1 MNIKKS
7 NELKLAY
14 MYIASALL
22 WGMTACGPKAATPS
36 STPPQTDSAS
46 VETTDTLALE
56 ETAPAVRG
64 LTFEKASAMVNPE
77 QHYDEQA
84 IDSIFAAIAL
94 PKVQAERYVWD
105 ADYGGN
111 SPAISYVWGYGV
123 ELKDWN
129 FKPTAEDYHGVHFN
143 FFFDKSKKTGLLK
156 TMTIITSDS
165 QWYEKFMADAKAAG
179 MKLNGYLDKAV
190 YQREGKEYM
199 LKKGEQTFY
208 FINDFSADG
217 KYEVEFGFDNG
228 IDV

>member
-14 MYIASALL
+14 MYIASALI
-22 WGMTACGPKAATPS
+22 WGMTACGPKASTPS
-36 STPPQTDSAS
+36 STPPQTDAAL

-64 LTFEKASAMVNPE
+64 LTFEKASAMVHPE

-84 IDSIFAAIAL
+84 IDSIFTAIAL

-143 FFFDKSKKTGLLK
+143 FFFDKSKKNGQLK
-156 TMTIITSDS
+156 TLTVITSDS

-208 FINDFSADG
+208 FINDFSANG

>member
-14 MYIASALL
+14 MCIASALL

-64 LTFEKASAMVNPE
+64 LTFEKASAMVNPD

-84 IDSIFAAIAL
+84 IDSIFTAIAL
-94 PKVQAERYVWD
+94 PKVQAERYIWD

-143 FFFDKSKKTGLLK
+143 FFFDKSKKTGQLK
-156 TMTIITSDS
+156 TLTVITSDS
-165 QWYEKFMADAKAAG
+165 QWYEKFMADAKDAG
-179 MKLNGYLDKAV
+179 LKLNGYLDKAV

>member
-7 NELKLAY
+7 NKLKLAY

-22 WGMTACGPKAATPS
+22 WGMTACGPKTSTPS
-36 STPPQTDSAS
+36 STPSQTDSAS

-84 IDSIFAAIAL
+84 IDSIFTAIGL

-129 FKPTAEDYHGVHFN
+129 FKATAEDYHGVHFN
-143 FFFDKSKKTGLLK
+143 FFFDKSKKTGQLK
-156 TMTIITSDS
+156 ALTIITSDS

>member
-14 MYIASALL
+14 MCIASALL

-56 ETAPAVRG
+56 ETAPAIRG
-64 LTFEKASAMVNPE
+64 LTFEKASAMVNPD

-84 IDSIFAAIAL
+84 IDSIFTAIGL
-94 PKVQAERYVWD
+94 PKVQAERYIWD

-129 FKPTAEDYHGVHFN
+129 FKATAEDYHGVHFN
-143 FFFDKSKKTGLLK
+143 FFFDKSKKTGQLK

-165 QWYEKFMADAKAAG
+165 QWYEKFMADAKDAG
-179 MKLNGYLDKAV
+179 LKLNGYLDKAV

>member
-7 NELKLAY
+7 NELTLAY
-14 MYIASALL
+14 TCIASALL
-22 WGMTACGPKAATPS
+22 WGITACGPKTATPS
-36 STPPQTDSAS
+36 STSPQTDSAL

-64 LTFEKASAMVNPE
+64 LTFEKASAMVNPD

-129 FKPTAEDYHGVHFN
+129 FKATAKDYHGVHFN
-143 FFFDKSKKTGLLK
+143 FFFDKSKKTGQLK
-156 TMTIITSDS
+156 TLTVITSDS

-208 FINDFSADG
+208 FINDFSANG

>member
-14 MYIASALL
+14 IYIASALL

-56 ETAPAVRG
+56 ETSPAVRG
-64 LTFEKASAMVNPE
+64 LTFEKASAMVNPD

-129 FKPTAEDYHGVHFN
+129 FKATAEDYHGVHFN

-156 TMTIITSDS
+156 TMTVITSDS

>member
-14 MYIASALL
+14 MCIASALL
-22 WGMTACGPKAATPS
+22 WGMTACGPKTATPS

-56 ETAPAVRG
+56 QTAPAVRG
-64 LTFEKASAMVNPE
+64 LTFEKASAMVHPD

-94 PKVQAERYVWD
+94 PKLQAERYVWD

-129 FKPTAEDYHGVHFN
+129 FKATAEDYHGVHFN
-143 FFFDKSKKTGLLK
+143 FFFDKSKKTGQLK
-156 TMTIITSDS
+156 TLTVITSGS
-165 QWYEKFMADAKAAG
+165 QWYEKFMADAKSAG

>member
-14 MYIASALL
+14 IYIASALL
-22 WGMTACGPKAATPS
+22 WGMTACGPKTATPS

-56 ETAPAVRG
+56 ETSPAVRG
-64 LTFEKASAMVNPE
+64 LTFEKASAMVHPE

-129 FKPTAEDYHGVHFN
+129 FKATAEDYHGVHFN

>member
-7 NELKLAY
+7 NKLKLAY

-56 ETAPAVRG
+56 QTAPAVRG
-64 LTFEKASAMVNPE
+64 LTFEKASAMVNPD

-84 IDSIFAAIAL
+84 IDSIFSAIAL

-123 ELKDWN
+123 ELKDWT
-129 FKPTAEDYHGVHFN
+129 FKATAEDYHGVHFN
-143 FFFDKSKKTGLLK
+143 FFFDKSKKTGQLK
-156 TMTIITSDS
+156 TLTVITSDS

-199 LKKGEQTFY
+199 LRKGEQTFY

>member
-14 MYIASALL
+14 MCIASALL
-22 WGMTACGPKAATPS
+22 WGMTACGPKTSTPS

-56 ETAPAVRG
+56 QTSPAVRG

-156 TMTIITSDS
+156 TLTIITSDS

-208 FINDFSADG
+208 FINDFSANG

>member
-36 STPPQTDSAS
+36 STSPQSDSAS

-64 LTFEKASAMVNPE
+64 LTFEKASAMVNPD

-123 ELKDWN
+123 ELKDWT
-129 FKPTAEDYHGVHFN
+129 FKATAEDYHGVHFN
-143 FFFDKSKKTGLLK
+143 FFFDKSKKTGQLK
-156 TMTIITSDS
+156 TLTVITSDS
-165 QWYEKFMADAKAAG
+165 QWYEKFMADAKDAG
-179 MKLNGYLDKAV
+179 LKLNGYLDKAV

>member
-1 MNIKKS
+1 
-7 NELKLAY
+7 
-14 MYIASALL
+14 
-22 WGMTACGPKAATPS
+22 MTACGPKTSTPS

-46 VETTDTLALE
+46 VETTGTLALE
-56 ETAPAVRG
+56 QTAPAVRG
-64 LTFEKASAMVNPE
+64 LTFEKASAMVNPD

-84 IDSIFAAIAL
+84 IGSIFAAIAL

-123 ELKDWN
+123 ELKHWN

-208 FINDFSADG
+208 FINDFSANG

>member
-14 MYIASALL
+14 MYIASALI
-22 WGMTACGPKAATPS
+22 WGMTACGPKASTPS
-36 STPPQTDSAS
+36 STPPQTDSAL

-64 LTFEKASAMVNPE
+64 LTFEKASAMVHPE

-84 IDSIFAAIAL
+84 IDSIFTAIAL

-143 FFFDKSKKTGLLK
+143 FFFDKSKKNGQLK
-156 TMTIITSDS
+156 TLTVITSDS

-208 FINDFSADG
+208 FINDFSANG

>member
-64 LTFEKASAMVNPE
+64 LTFEKASAMVNPD

-84 IDSIFAAIAL
+84 IDSIFTANAL

-123 ELKDWN
+123 ELKDWT
-129 FKPTAEDYHGVHFN
+129 FKATAEDYHGVHFN
-143 FFFDKSKKTGLLK
+143 FFFDKSKKTGQLK
-156 TMTIITSDS
+156 TLTVITSDS

-179 MKLNGYLDKAV
+179 LKLNGYLDKAV

-208 FINDFSADG
+208 FINDFSANG

>member
-14 MYIASALL
+14 MCIASALL

-56 ETAPAVRG
+56 QTAPEVRG
-64 LTFEKASAMVNPE
+64 LTFEKASAMVHPE

-129 FKPTAEDYHGVHFN
+129 FKATAEDYHGVHFN
-143 FFFDKSKKTGLLK
+143 FFFDKSKKTGQLK
-156 TMTIITSDS
+156 TLTVITSDS
-165 QWYEKFMADAKAAG
+165 HWYEKFMADAKAAG

-208 FINDFSADG
+208 FINDFSANG

>member
-14 MYIASALL
+14 MCIASALL

-56 ETAPAVRG
+56 ETSPAVRG

-129 FKPTAEDYHGVHFN
+129 FKPTAENYHGVHFN

>member
-14 MYIASALL
+14 TCIASALL

-56 ETAPAVRG
+56 ETSPAVRG
-64 LTFEKASAMVNPE
+64 LTFEKASAMVNPD

-129 FKPTAEDYHGVHFN
+129 FKPTAENYHGVHFN

-156 TMTIITSDS
+156 TLTIITSGS

-208 FINDFSADG
+208 FINDFSANG

>member
-14 MYIASALL
+14 MCIASALL

-36 STPPQTDSAS
+36 STSPKSDSAS

-84 IDSIFAAIAL
+84 IDSIFATIGL

-123 ELKDWN
+123 ELKDWT
-129 FKPTAEDYHGVHFN
+129 FKATAEDYHGVHFN
-143 FFFDKSKKTGLLK
+143 FFFDKSKKTGQLK
-156 TMTIITSDS
+156 TLTVITSDS
-165 QWYEKFMADAKAAG
+165 QWYEKFMADAKDAG
-179 MKLNGYLDKAV
+179 LKLNGYLDKAV

>member
-64 LTFEKASAMVNPE
+64 LTFEKASAMVNPD

-84 IDSIFAAIAL
+84 IDSIFTAIAL
-94 PKVQAERYVWD
+94 PKVKAERYVWD

-129 FKPTAEDYHGVHFN
+129 FKPTAKDYHGVHFN
-143 FFFDKSKKTGLLK
+143 FFFDKSKKTGQLK

>member
-14 MYIASALL
+14 MCIASALL

-56 ETAPAVRG
+56 ETAPAIRG
-64 LTFEKASAMVNPE
+64 LTFEKASAMVNPD

-84 IDSIFAAIAL
+84 IDSIFTAIGL
-94 PKVQAERYVWD
+94 PKVQAERYIWD

-129 FKPTAEDYHGVHFN
+129 FKATAKDYHGVHFN
-143 FFFDKSKKTGLLK
+143 FFFDKSKKTGQLK

-165 QWYEKFMADAKAAG
+165 QWYEKFMADAKDAG
-179 MKLNGYLDKAV
+179 LKLNGYLDKAV

>member
-14 MYIASALL
+14 IYIASALL
-22 WGMTACGPKAATPS
+22 WGMTACGPKTSTPS

-56 ETAPAVRG
+56 ETSPAVRG
-64 LTFEKASAMVNPE
+64 LTFEKASAMVNPD

-208 FINDFSADG
+208 FINDFSANG

>member
-64 LTFEKASAMVNPE
+64 LTFEKASAMVNPD

-129 FKPTAEDYHGVHFN
+129 FKATAEDYHGVHFN
-143 FFFDKSKKTGLLK
+143 FFFDKSKKTGQLK
-156 TMTIITSDS
+156 TLTVITSDS

-208 FINDFSADG
+208 FINDFSANG

>member
-1 MNIKKS
+1 M
-7 NELKLAY
+7 EEDPDEDAY
-14 MYIASALL
+14 I
-22 WGMTACGPKAATPS
+22 
-36 STPPQTDSAS
+36 
-46 VETTDTLALE
+46 
-56 ETAPAVRG
+56 
-64 LTFEKASAMVNPE
+64 
-77 QHYDEQA
+77 
-84 IDSIFAAIAL
+84 
-94 PKVQAERYVWD
+94 WD

-123 ELKDWN
+123 ELKDWT
-129 FKPTAEDYHGVHFN
+129 FKATAEDYHGVHFN
-143 FFFDKSKKTGLLK
+143 FFFDKSKKTGQLK
-156 TMTIITSDS
+156 TLTIITSDS

>member
-14 MYIASALL
+14 MYIASTLL
-22 WGMTACGPKAATPS
+22 WGMTACGPKTATPS
-36 STPPQTDSAS
+36 STLPETDSAS
-46 VETTDTLALE
+46 VETSDTLALE
-56 ETAPAVRG
+56 QTAPEVRG
-64 LTFEKASAMVNPE
+64 LTFEKASAMVHPE
-77 QHYDEQA
+77 QHYDEQF

-129 FKPTAEDYHGVHFN
+129 FKPTAKDYHGVHFN
-143 FFFDKSKKTGLLK
+143 FFFDKSKKTGQLK

-165 QWYEKFMADAKAAG
+165 QWYEKFMPDAKAAG

>member
-1 MNIKKS
+1 MNTKKS

-64 LTFEKASAMVNPE
+64 LTFEKASAMVHPE

-84 IDSIFAAIAL
+84 IDSIFAAFAL

>member
-64 LTFEKASAMVNPE
+64 LTFEKASAMVNPD

-84 IDSIFAAIAL
+84 IDSIFAAIGL

-123 ELKDWN
+123 ELKDWT
-129 FKPTAEDYHGVHFN
+129 FKATAEDYHGVHFN

>member
-1 MNIKKS
+1 M
-7 NELKLAY
+7 
-14 MYIASALL
+14 
-22 WGMTACGPKAATPS
+22 
-36 STPPQTDSAS
+36 
-46 VETTDTLALE
+46 ETTDTLAQE

-64 LTFEKASAMVNPE
+64 LTFEKASAMVNPD

-84 IDSIFAAIAL
+84 IDSIFTAIAL

-129 FKPTAEDYHGVHFN
+129 FKATAEDYHGVHFN
-143 FFFDKSKKTGLLK
+143 FFFDKSKKTGQLK
-156 TMTIITSDS
+156 TLTVITSDS

-179 MKLNGYLDKAV
+179 LKLNGYLDKAV

-208 FINDFSADG
+208 FINDFSADS

>member
-22 WGMTACGPKAATPS
+22 WGMTACGPKTATPS
-36 STPPQTDSAS
+36 STSPQTDSAS

-64 LTFEKASAMVNPE
+64 LTFEKASAMVHPD

-84 IDSIFAAIAL
+84 IDSIFTAIAL

-129 FKPTAEDYHGVHFN
+129 FKPTAKDYHGVHFN
-143 FFFDKSKKTGLLK
+143 FFFDKSKKTGQLK
-156 TMTIITSDS
+156 TMTIITSDN

>member
-1 MNIKKS
+1 M
-7 NELKLAY
+7 
-14 MYIASALL
+14 
-22 WGMTACGPKAATPS
+22 
-36 STPPQTDSAS
+36 
-46 VETTDTLALE
+46 
-56 ETAPAVRG
+56 
-64 LTFEKASAMVNPE
+64 
-77 QHYDEQA
+77 
-84 IDSIFAAIAL
+84 
-94 PKVQAERYVWD
+94 
-105 ADYGGN
+105 
-111 SPAISYVWGYGV
+111 WGYGV

-129 FKPTAEDYHGVHFN
+129 FKATAKDYHGVHFN

-156 TMTIITSDS
+156 TLTIITSGS

>member
-22 WGMTACGPKAATPS
+22 WGMTACGPKTSTPS
-36 STPPQTDSAS
+36 STPPESDSAS

-56 ETAPAVRG
+56 QTAPAVRG

-129 FKPTAEDYHGVHFN
+129 FKATAEDYHGVHFN

-208 FINDFSADG
+208 FINDFSANG

>member
-14 MYIASALL
+14 MCIASALL

-64 LTFEKASAMVNPE
+64 LTFEKASAMVNPD

-84 IDSIFAAIAL
+84 IDSIFTAIAL

-129 FKPTAEDYHGVHFN
+129 FKPTP
-143 FFFDKSKKTGLLK
+143 KT
-156 TMTIITSDS
+156 TTAFTSTS
-165 QWYEKFMADAKAAG
+165 
-179 MKLNGYLDKAV
+179 
-190 YQREGKEYM
+190 
-199 LKKGEQTFY
+199 
-208 FINDFSADG
+208 FSTNRRKPAC
-217 KYEVEFGFDNG
+217 
-228 IDV
+228 

>member
-22 WGMTACGPKAATPS
+22 WGMTACGPKTSTPS
-36 STPPQTDSAS
+36 STPSQTDSAS
-46 VETTDTLALE
+46 VETTDMLAQE

-64 LTFEKASAMVNPE
+64 LTFEKASAMVNPD

-84 IDSIFAAIAL
+84 IDSIFTAIAL

-129 FKPTAEDYHGVHFN
+129 FKPTAKDYHGVHFN
-143 FFFDKSKKTGLLK
+143 FFFDKSKQTGQLK
-156 TMTIITSDS
+156 TLTVITSDS
-165 QWYEKFMADAKAAG
+165 QWYEKFMADAKDAG
-179 MKLNGYLDKAV
+179 LKLNGYLDKAV

-208 FINDFSADG
+208 FINDFSANG

>member
-22 WGMTACGPKAATPS
+22 WGMTACGPKTAAPS

-56 ETAPAVRG
+56 QTAPEVRG
-64 LTFEKASAMVNPE
+64 LSFEKASAMVNPD

-84 IDSIFAAIAL
+84 IDSIFAAIGL

-123 ELKDWN
+123 ELKDWT
-129 FKPTAEDYHGVHFN
+129 FKATAEDYHGVHFN
-143 FFFDKSKKTGLLK
+143 FFFDKSKKTGQLK
-156 TMTIITSDS
+156 TLTVITSDS

>member
-1 MNIKKS
+1 MNTKKS

-14 MYIASALL
+14 IYIASALL
-22 WGMTACGPKAATPS
+22 WGMTACGPKTATPS

-56 ETAPAVRG
+56 ETSPAVRG
-64 LTFEKASAMVNPE
+64 LTFEKASAMVNPD

-208 FINDFSADG
+208 FINDFSANG

>member
-14 MYIASALL
+14 MCIASALL
-22 WGMTACGPKAATPS
+22 WGMTACGPKTSTPS

-56 ETAPAVRG
+56 QTSPAVRG

-156 TMTIITSDS
+156 TLTIITSDS

>member
-1 MNIKKS
+1 MNTKKS
-7 NELKLAY
+7 NELTLAY
-14 MYIASALL
+14 TCIASALL
-22 WGMTACGPKAATPS
+22 WGMTACGPKTATPS

-56 ETAPAVRG
+56 ETSPAVRG
-64 LTFEKASAMVNPE
+64 LTFEKASAMVNPD

-156 TMTIITSDS
+156 TLTIITSGS

>member
-14 MYIASALL
+14 IYIASALL
-22 WGMTACGPKAATPS
+22 WGMTACGPKTSTPS

-56 ETAPAVRG
+56 ETSPAVRG
-64 LTFEKASAMVNPE
+64 LTFEKASVMVNPD

-156 TMTIITSDS
+156 ALTVITSDS

-208 FINDFSADG
+208 FINDFSANG
-217 KYEVEFGFDNG
+217 KYEVEFGFNNG

>member
-56 ETAPAVRG
+56 ETSPAVRG
-64 LTFEKASAMVNPE
+64 LTFEKASAMVNPD

-129 FKPTAEDYHGVHFN
+129 FKATAEDYHGVHFN
-143 FFFDKSKKTGLLK
+143 FFFDKSKKTGQLK
-156 TMTIITSDS
+156 TLTVITSDS
-165 QWYEKFMADAKAAG
+165 QWYEKFMADAKDAG
-179 MKLNGYLDKAV
+179 LKLNGYLDKAV

-228 IDV
+228 VDV

>member
-14 MYIASALL
+14 MCIASALL

-64 LTFEKASAMVNPE
+64 LTFEKASAMVNPD

-84 IDSIFAAIAL
+84 IDSIFTAIAL

-129 FKPTAEDYHGVHFN
+129 FKPTAKDYHGVHFN
-143 FFFDKSKKTGLLK
+143 FFFDKSKKTGQLK

>member
-22 WGMTACGPKAATPS
+22 WGMTACGPKTSTPS
-36 STPPQTDSAS
+36 STPSQTDSAS

-84 IDSIFAAIAL
+84 IDSIFSAIAL

-123 ELKDWN
+123 ELKDWT
-129 FKPTAEDYHGVHFN
+129 FKATAEDYHGVHFN
-143 FFFDKSKKTGLLK
+143 FFFDKSKKTGQLK
-156 TMTIITSDS
+156 TLTVITSDS

-199 LKKGEQTFY
+199 LRKGEQTFY